1 MTQFNKVDISRGAP
15 MGRKSFGAIPEESKS
30 VSLFKVKLDSGGYDD
45 GGAYWGL
52 SGAYWGLSGASL
64 YCARSDDG
72 AYQGFTRANSRLEAA
87 IQLKLPNRVL
97 QASPKMQALRFLE
110 KNATD
115 SAALVKR
122 KALLA
127 LGYGEG

>member
-1 MTQFNKVDISRGAP
+1 MTQFNKVDVSGGAP

-30 VSLFKVKLDSGGYDD
+30 VSLFKVELDSGGYDD

-52 SGAYWGLSGASL
+52 SGAAL
-64 YCARSDDG
+64 YCARSEDG
-72 AYQGFTRANSRLEAA
+72 KYQGFTRANSRLEAA

-127 LGYGEG
+127 LGYGEN

>member
-1 MTQFNKVDISRGAP
+1 MTQFNKVDVSRGAP

-30 VSLFKVKLDSGGYDD
+30 VSLFKVELDSGGYDD
-45 GGAYWGL
+45 G
-52 SGAYWGLSGASL
+52 GAYWGLSGASL

-127 LGYGEG
+127 LGYGES

>member
-1 MTQFNKVDISRGAP
+1 MTQFNKVDVSRGAP

-30 VSLFKVKLDSGGYDD
+30 VNLFKVELDSGGYDD
-45 GGAYWGL
+45 GGAYWGV
-52 SGAYWGLSGASL
+52 SGEAL
-64 YCARSDDG
+64 YCARSEDG
-72 AYQGFTRANSRLEAA
+72 EYQGFTRANSRLEAA
-87 IQLKLPNRVL
+87 IKLKLPNRIL

-115 SAALVKR
+115 AAALVKR

-127 LGYGEG
+127 LGYGES

>member
-1 MTQFNKVDISRGAP
+1 MTQFNKVDVSGGAP

-30 VSLFKVKLDSGGYDD
+30 VSLFKVDLDNGGYDD
-45 GGAYWGL
+45 G
-52 SGAYWGLSGASL
+52 GAYWGLSGASL

-72 AYQGFTRANSRLEAA
+72 AYQGFTWANSRLEAA

-115 SAALVKR
+115 AVALAKR
-122 KALLA
+122 KSLIA
-127 LGYGEG
+127 LGYGES